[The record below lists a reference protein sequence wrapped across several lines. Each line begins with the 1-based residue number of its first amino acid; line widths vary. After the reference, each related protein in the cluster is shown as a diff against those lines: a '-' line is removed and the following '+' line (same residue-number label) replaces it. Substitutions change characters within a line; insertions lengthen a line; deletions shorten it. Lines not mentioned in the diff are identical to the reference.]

1 MIHININKF
10 NYQIIEENTVFFNNT
25 KIGINKMENDLNN
38 EYQLIKEVITEII
51 NEFDG
56 NINYCKYEVNNGKDE
71 LKKSIEDK

>member
-10 NYQIIEENTVFFNNT
+10 NYQIIEEYTVFFNNT
-25 KIGINKMENDLNN
+25 KIRINKMENDLNN

-56 NINYCKYEVNNGKDE
+56 NINYCKYEVNNGKGE